1 MWPSRRLL
9 DLLRIEHPIIQA
21 PMAGAMDGDLVAAVS
36 EAGGFGCLPCA
47 MLNAEKLREEVGKIR
62 ARTAK
67 PIGLNFFCHTAPVP
81 NNARE
86 AAWRERLDPY
96 YQELGIDPAAPVPFF
111 NRAPFDEALLAAVL
125 ETRPAAVTFH
135 FGLPAAPLYERL
147 KREGFPV
154 ISSATTV
161 AEARWLAEHGVD
173 AIIAQGFEAGGHR
186 GMFLTENVAA
196 QVGTLA
202 LVPQVRDAVSVP
214 VIAAGGIADARGIAA
229 CFALG
234 ADGVQIG
241 SAYLRTPESKIS
253 APHRVALNTARDDAT
268 VLTNVLTGRPAR
280 GFVNRII
287 REQGPISDAAPQF
300 PLAAGAVQPL
310 RAKAEAQGS
319 GDFSP
324 LWSGQAVALGRE
336 LGAAA
341 LTHKFAAEALD
352 RLRNLAG

>member
-1 MWPSRRLL
+1 MARRSSYS
-9 DLLRIEHPIIQA
+9 P
-21 PMAGAMDGDLVAAVS
+21 AA
-36 EAGGFGCLPCA
+36 CD
-47 MLNAEKLREEVGKIR
+47 I
-62 ARTAK
+62 
-67 PIGLNFFCHTAPVP
+67 
-81 NNARE
+81 
-86 AAWRERLDPY
+86 
-96 YQELGIDPAAPVPFF
+96 GIDAAAPVPFF
-111 NRAPFDEALLAAVL
+111 NRAPFDETLLDAVL
-125 ETRPAAVTFH
+125 ETRPEAVTFH
-135 FGLPAAPLYERL
+135 FELPAAPLYDKL
-147 KREGFPV
+147 KREGFLV

-161 AEARWLAEHGVD
+161 AEARWLAERGVD

-241 SAYLRTPESKIS
+241 SAYLRTPEAKIS
-253 APHRVALNTARDDAT
+253 APHRAALNTARDDAT

-352 RLRNLAG
+352 RLRSLAS